1 MARKIIL
8 DCDPGIDDAVAI
20 TMALFDPRLEVVA
33 ITATAGSIEAAT
45 ASHNTAALLAAL
57 DPPKYPRLGTASMPE
72 NAPVFDDAELLG
84 SDGLAEIRLPASPRQ
99 NPTPSEKVITDLAM
113 QYPNEIT
120 LVCLGPLTNLS
131 HLCKFEPAAIEA
143 LDRVVISGG
152 AITAPGNATATAERN
167 IYFDPPAADVVFDS
181 PLTKSLV
188 PLDVTAEATFGVDLL
203 EQLPDKYTRAG
214 SLLHKILPF
223 AFRMTRQ
230 KLGRETLSLCDVVTL
245 VAAIEPDIFQ
255 WQPASARVETAGKLT
270 CGMTVFDR
278 RLRPSTQPNLEV
290 ATAVD
295 VEALMTHVTRSLK
308 YAGQKTR

>member
-20 TMALFDPRLEVVA
+20 TMALFDPRLEVLA
-33 ITATAGSIEAAT
+33 ITATAGSIDAKTATHNAA
-45 ASHNTAALLAAL
+45 AILAAL
-57 DPPKYPRLGTASMPE
+57 DPPKYPRLGTASAPE
-72 NAPVFDDAELLG
+72 NAPVFDDAGFHG
-84 SDGLAEIRLPASPRQ
+84 SDGLAETRLPASPRQ
-99 NPTPSEKVITDLAM
+99 HPTPSEKVIADLAV
-113 QYPNEIT
+113 QYPNEVT
-120 LVCLGPLTNLS
+120 LVCLGPLTNLA

-152 AITAPGNATATAERN
+152 SVTAPGNATAAAERN
-167 IYFDPPAADVVFDS
+167 MYFDPPAADVVFDT

-188 PLDVTAEATFGVDLL
+188 PLDVTEEASFSVDLL

-230 KLGRETLSLCDVVTL
+230 KLGRETLSLYDVVAL
-245 VAAIEPDIFQ
+245 VAAIEPDLFQ
-255 WQPASARVETAGKLT
+255 WEPAAARVETKGELT

-278 RLRPSTQPNLEV
+278 RLRPTMQANLEV
-290 ATAVD
+290 ATHVD
-295 VEALMTHVTRSLK
+295 TEALMTHVTRSLK
-308 YAGQKTR
+308 YAGQQT